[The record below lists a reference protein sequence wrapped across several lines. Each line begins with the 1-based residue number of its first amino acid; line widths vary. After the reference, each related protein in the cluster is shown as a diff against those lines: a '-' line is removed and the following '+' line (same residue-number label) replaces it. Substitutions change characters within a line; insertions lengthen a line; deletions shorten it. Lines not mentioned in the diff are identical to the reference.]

1 MDIYIIDI
9 ILAIPILW
17 AIFQGYKQGVWV
29 QLGGIVG
36 VILGT
41 WIGFH
46 FGDKI
51 GEFFNLSGQTAYV
64 VGFISAIILVL
75 LSVALISH
83 LIKGLFRVSGLSMID
98 HVGGVILSLLKI
110 VLILSLIVALF
121 DELNSR
127 YEWVEDKYIDNSTM
141 YVPMKNTSDMVF
153 PFAKSLKDRLFNTKN

>member
-1 MDIYIIDI
+1 M
-9 ILAIPILW
+9 
-17 AIFQGYKQGVWV
+17 GYKQGVWV

-153 PFAKSLKDRLFNTKN
+153 PFAKSLKDRLFNTQN

>member
-9 ILAIPILW
+9 ILVIPILW
-17 AIFQGYKQGVWV
+17 ALYQGYQQGVWV

-51 GEFFNLSGQTAYV
+51 GEYFSLTGQAAYI
-64 VGFISAIILVL
+64 VGFASAIVLVL
-75 LSVALISH
+75 VIVALISH

-98 HVGGVILSLLKI
+98 HVLGVILSLFKI

-121 DELNSR
+121 DYLNSR
-127 YEWVEDKYIDNSTM
+127 HNWVESKYIDNSTL
-141 YVPMKNTSDMVF
+141 YTPMKSTSEVVF
-153 PFAKSLKDRLFNTKN
+153 PFAKSVKDRLFNIEN

>member
-153 PFAKSLKDRLFNTKN
+153 PFAKSLKDRLFNTQN